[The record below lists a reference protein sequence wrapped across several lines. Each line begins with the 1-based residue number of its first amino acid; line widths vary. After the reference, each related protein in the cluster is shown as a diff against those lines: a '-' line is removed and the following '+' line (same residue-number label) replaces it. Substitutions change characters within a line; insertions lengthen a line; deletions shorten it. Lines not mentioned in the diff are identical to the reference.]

1 MSPDLNSEVNAT
13 ETTNIGST
21 EITKIQDQD
30 QDPKFSDSTAIVDT
44 LSTDFTFQHKIVWK
58 NVIAYSIFHIFGL
71 VGTYMAF
78 SVYGK
83 LLTSI
88 FALFTGIICGL
99 GLTVGAHRLFTH
111 KAFKATIA
119 TRRVLMLMFILNGQN
134 SLWEWIRDHRQ
145 HHKYSDTDADPHN
158 ASRGFFFSHVGWLLS
173 RKHPLVFK
181 YGKDIDMSDIEADS
195 WIMFQK
201 KHFLLIYVLISI
213 LLPCIVPVL
222 LWNERPLLSL
232 LIMYFGRATVNLNA
246 TWSINSLA
254 HISGMRPY
262 DKKLFPVQNKFVSFI
277 TLGEGWHNYHHA
289 FPWDYRSAEFNT
301 SVRFATTV
309 IDFCAKRGW
318 IYDLKFAKEESVK
331 RRIVRTGDNSH
342 PKYGNP
348 DEFKGTE
355 TLWNF
360 WNSPSNPT
368 YRTKD
373 YKPGPITITREG
385 YVLFDNEKKVK

>member
-1 MSPDLNSEVNAT
+1 MTQDPNSKENAT
-13 ETTNIGST
+13 VTTNVGTT
-21 EITKIQDQD
+21 EITKLQDQD

-88 FALFTGIICGL
+88 FAVTSGIISGL
-99 GLTVGAHRLFTH
+99 GLTVGAHRHFTH
-111 KAFKATIA
+111 KAFKATTA
-119 TRRVLMLMFILNGQN
+119 TRRVLMLLFILNGQN
-134 SLWEWIRDHRQ
+134 SLWEWARDHRQ

-181 YGKDIDMSDIEADS
+181 YGKDIDMSDLEADS

-213 LLPCIVPVL
+213 LLPCIIPVL
-222 LWNERPLLSL
+222 LWNEHPLLSL
-232 LIMYFGRATVNLNA
+232 LMMYFGRATVVLNA
-246 TWSINSLA
+246 TWLINSQA

-262 DKKLFPVQNKFVSFI
+262 DKSLLPAQNQCVSFFA
-277 TLGEGWHNYHHA
+277 LGEGWHNYHHA
-289 FPWDYRSAEFNT
+289 FPWDYRTAELGTPYNL
-301 SVRFATTV
+301 STTV

-318 IYDLKFAKEESVK
+318 IYDLKFAKEKSVK
-331 RRIVRTGDNSH
+331 RRIMRTGDNSH

-360 WNSPSNPT
+360 WKSPANPT
-368 YRTKD
+368 YKSKD
-373 YKPGPITITREG
+373 CKPGPITITREG
-385 YVLFDNEKKVK
+385 YSFIYNEKRRK